1 MSNAS
6 VKKNSS
12 TEESRQYL
20 SFMLAGETYA
30 VSILYI
36 KEILEYGSLTT
47 VPMMPDFLRGVINL
61 RGAVVPVIDLN
72 ARFGHGRSAV
82 GKRTCVV
89 IIEMVCGERRQD
101 LGIIVDAVNEV
112 LDIDQSDMEPT
123 PNFGTKIR
131 TDFIAG
137 MVRRENRFL
146 IVLNVNR
153 VLSLDEM
160 ELLASVTGT
169 EPVPANAA

>member
-1 MSNAS
+1 MSNSNMKAS
-6 VKKNSS
+6 G
-12 TEESRQYL
+12 TAGDSRQYL

-30 VSILYI
+30 VSILFI

-47 VPMMPDFLRGVINL
+47 VPMMPEFLRGVINL
-61 RGAVVPVIDLN
+61 RGSVVPVIDLN
-72 ARFGHGRSAV
+72 ARFGHGKSAV

-89 IIEMVCGERRQD
+89 IIELVSGERRQD

-112 LDIDQSDMEPT
+112 LDIDQGDMEPT

-131 TDFIAG
+131 TDFISS
-137 MVRRENRFL
+137 MVRKENGFL

-160 ELLASVTGT
+160 ELLANVASA
-169 EPVPANAA
+169 EPATNAA